1 MALSVPANVPAP
13 NRASLLLGRLARSRE
28 ATLAGVVI
36 VLGMLVWLE
45 APNFLSSTNVISV
58 TALAAIIA
66 IAAVG
71 EALVI
76 ITKNIDLSV
85 ESTMGL
91 VAFVVAMMLKGQ
103 NLPVPTAWALGIGL
117 GLGLGMVNG
126 VVITILRV
134 PSIVATLGTLGIYRG
149 LAYIVAN
156 GKEITTS
163 DLPSGYTNP
172 ASQTFFGV
180 PLFVILAIAIVIVA
194 GLVLRYTVVG
204 RQAYAVGSNA
214 EAAATIGVR
223 AKSTVFLVFA
233 LSGMLAGVAGV
244 LWGIEF
250 GQLYAS
256 SASGESL
263 AVIAAVVVGGV
274 SISGGSGTVVG
285 AAIGAL
291 FLGLIQNAIVVLSL
305 PQEWLQVIY
314 GLVILLAVAMDALVQ
329 MRAQRAKA
337 RSRMR

>member
-1 MALSVPANVPAP
+1 MALSAQAKVPAP
-13 NRASLLLGRLARSRE
+13 NRAGLVLGRLARSRE

-36 VLGMLVWLE
+36 VLGMFVWLR
-45 APNFLSSTNVISV
+45 APNFLSSANVVSV
-58 TALAAIIA
+58 TTIAAIVA

-76 ITKNIDLSV
+76 LTKNIDLSV

-91 VAFVVAMMLKGQ
+91 VAFVVATMLKGHD
-103 NLPVPTAWALGIGL
+103 LPVPAAWALGIGL

-126 VVITILRV
+126 VVISVLRV
-134 PSIVATLGTLGIYRG
+134 PSIVATLGTLSIYRG

-156 GKEITTS
+156 GKEINTS
-163 DLPSGYTNP
+163 DLPGGYTSP
-172 ASQTFFGV
+172 ASQTFFGI
-180 PLFVILAIAIVIVA
+180 PLFVILAIAIVVVV
-194 GLVLRYTVVG
+194 GLVLRYTVLG
-204 RQAYAVGSNA
+204 RQTYAVGSNA
-214 EAAATIGVR
+214 EAAATIGIR
-223 AKSTVFLVFA
+223 SRSTVFLVFA
-233 LSGMLAGVAGV
+233 LSGMFAGVAGI
-244 LWGIEF
+244 LWGIQF

-274 SISGGSGTVVG
+274 SISGGSGTIVG

-291 FLGLIQNAIVVLSL
+291 FLGLIQNALVVLSL

-314 GLVILLAVAMDALVQ
+314 GIVILLAVATDALVQ
-329 MRAQRAKA
+329 TRAQRAKA
-337 RSRMR
+337 RSRVR

>member
-180 PLFVILAIAIVIVA
+180 PLFVMLAIAIVIVA

>member
-1 MALSVPANVPAP
+1 MALSAQAKVPAP
-13 NRASLLLGRLARSRE
+13 NRAGLVLGRLTRSRE

-36 VLGMLVWLE
+36 VLGMIVWLR
-45 APNFLSSTNVISV
+45 APNFLSSANVVSV
-58 TALAAIIA
+58 TTIAAIVA

-76 ITKNIDLSV
+76 LTKNIDLSV

-91 VAFVVAMMLKGQ
+91 VAFVVATMLKGHD
-103 NLPVPTAWALGIGL
+103 LPVPAAWALGIGL

-126 VVITILRV
+126 VVISVLRV
-134 PSIVATLGTLGIYRG
+134 PSIVATLGTLSIYRG

-156 GKEITTS
+156 GKEINTS
-163 DLPSGYTNP
+163 DLPGGYTSP
-172 ASQTFFGV
+172 ASQTFFGI
-180 PLFVILAIAIVIVA
+180 PLFVILAIAIVVVV
-194 GLVLRYTVVG
+194 GLVLRYT
-204 RQAYAVGSNA
+204 YAVGSNA
-214 EAAATIGVR
+214 EAAATIGIR
-223 AKSTVFLVFA
+223 SRSTVFLVFA
-233 LSGMLAGVAGV
+233 LSGMFAGVAGI
-244 LWGIEF
+244 LWGIQF

-274 SISGGSGTVVG
+274 SISGGSGTIVG

-291 FLGLIQNAIVVLSL
+291 FLGLIQNALVVLSL

-314 GLVILLAVAMDALVQ
+314 GIVILLAVATDALVQ
-329 MRAQRAKA
+329 TRAQRAKA
-337 RSRMR
+337 RSRVR